1 MVEGLDVLWK
11 INTAYLD
18 EEHRPYQNIRIKHTL
33 IIDDPWNDDFEFP
46 SRSPSPI
53 WEMNDWI
60 EDDVDL
66 KQLYAER
73 YGEDKE
79 EVEKKIMAKARAEA
93 LVALGDIPDSELA
106 PPENVLFVCKLNK
119 VTSG

>member
-1 MVEGLDVLWK
+1 
-11 INTAYLD
+11 
-18 EEHRPYQNIRIKHTL
+18 
-33 IIDDPWNDDFEFP
+33 
-46 SRSPSPI
+46 
-53 WEMNDWI
+53 MNDWI